1 MELIISPE
9 AKEKITAEIEEIRS
23 KNESPVLLFFLY
35 EYLSHWRW
43 YAHQEVK
50 VVTDSEMKT
59 DFRLSESAPGD
70 HEREFEEFGESNGL
84 SIYIDNLVKP
94 FLPEKVEIG
103 LKGRWRFKKLVITN
117 ISKSPFL
124 YK

>member
-23 KNESPVLLFFLY
+23 KNESPVLLFYLY

-50 VVTDSEMKT
+50 VVPDSEMKS
-59 DFRLSESAPGD
+59 DFKLSQSAPGD
-70 HEREFEEFGESNGL
+70 PKREFEQLGEFNGL
-84 SIYIDNLVKP
+84 PIYVDKLVKQ
-94 FLPEKVEIG
+94 FLPEKVELG

-117 ISKSPFL
+117 ISKNPFL